1 MIAYITGE
9 VFDIDDSSIILLV
22 GGIGYQINMA
32 QSSIASVEKGQN
44 IGLYITESITQF
56 DGTILYGFL
65 NKADRELFLLFK
77 NEIPNTGSKK
87 ALEFLNKAL
96 RSVADFHNAII
107 NKDPKIL
114 TAIFGFT
121 AKTAQKLIDSLS
133 GKMDTISVQGEV
145 KIKTAEIPFMADVL
159 NALGALGY
167 SAQESRRAIEQ
178 LYKQNSAQTNVEDLI
193 KQALRILKK

>member
-44 IGLYITESITQF
+44 IGLYITESITHF

-133 GKMDTISVQGEV
+133 GKMDSISVQGEV

>member
-133 GKMDTISVQGEV
+133 GKMDSISVQGEV

>member
-9 VFDIDDSSIILLV
+9 VFDIEESSIILLV

-145 KIKTAEIPFMADVL
+145 KIKTAEIPFMSDVL

>member
-9 VFDIDDSSIILLV
+9 VFDIEESSIILLV

-32 QSSIASVEKGQN
+32 QSSIAYVEKGQN

-65 NKADRELFLLFK
+65 NKEDRELFLLFK

-145 KIKTAEIPFMADVL
+145 KIKTAEIPFMSDVL

>member
-9 VFDIDDSSIILLV
+9 VFDIEESSIILLV

-32 QSSIASVEKGQN
+32 PSSIASVEKGQN

-133 GKMDTISVQGEV
+133 GKMDSISVQGEV

>member
-9 VFDIDDSSIILLV
+9 VFDIEESSIILLV

-65 NKADRELFLLFK
+65 NKEDRELFLLFK

-87 ALEFLNKAL
+87 AMDFLNKAL

-133 GKMDTISVQGEV
+133 GKMDTISVQGKV

>member
-32 QSSIASVEKGQN
+32 QSSISSVEKGQN

-65 NKADRELFLLFK
+65 NKEDRELFLLFK

-178 LYKQNSAQTNVEDLI
+178 LYKQNSAQTNVEELI

>member
-9 VFDIDDSSIILLV
+9 VFDIEESSIILLV

-133 GKMDTISVQGEV
+133 GKMDSISVQGEV

-178 LYKQNSAQTNVEDLI
+178 LYKQNAAQTNVEDLI

>member
-9 VFDIDDSSIILLV
+9 VFDIEESSIILLV

-32 QSSIASVEKGQN
+32 QSSISSVEKGQN

-133 GKMDTISVQGEV
+133 GKMDSISVQGEV

-178 LYKQNSAQTNVEDLI
+178 LYKQNSTQTNVEDLI

>member
-9 VFDIDDSSIILLV
+9 VFDIEESSIILLV

-133 GKMDTISVQGEV
+133 GKMDSISVQGEV

>member
-9 VFDIDDSSIILLV
+9 VFDIEESSIILLV

-32 QSSIASVEKGQN
+32 QSSISSVEKGQN

-133 GKMDTISVQGEV
+133 GKMDSISVQGEV

-178 LYKQNSAQTNVEDLI
+178 LYKQNSAQTNVEDFI

>member
-32 QSSIASVEKGQN
+32 QSSISSVEKGQN

-133 GKMDTISVQGEV
+133 GKMDSISVQGEV

>member
-9 VFDIDDSSIILLV
+9 VFDIEESSIILLV

-65 NKADRELFLLFK
+65 NKEDRELFLLFK

-96 RSVADFHNAII
+96 RSVVDFHNAII

>member
-9 VFDIDDSSIILLV
+9 VFDIEESSIILLV

-32 QSSIASVEKGQN
+32 QSSISSVEKGQN

-65 NKADRELFLLFK
+65 NKEDRELFLLFK

>member
-32 QSSIASVEKGQN
+32 PSSIASVEKGQN

-133 GKMDTISVQGEV
+133 GKMDSISVQGEV

>member
-9 VFDIDDSSIILLV
+9 VFDIEESSIILLV

-65 NKADRELFLLFK
+65 NKEDRELFLLFK

>member
-9 VFDIDDSSIILLV
+9 VFDIEESSIILLV
-22 GGIGYQINMA
+22 GGVGYEINMTP
-32 QSSIASVEKGQN
+32 SSIASVEKGQN

-65 NKADRELFLLFK
+65 NKEDRDLFLLFK
-77 NEIPNTGSKK
+77 NAIPNTGSKK
-87 ALEFLNKAL
+87 AMDFLNKAL

>member
-9 VFDIDDSSIILLV
+9 VFDIEDSSIILLV

-32 QSSIASVEKGQN
+32 PSSISSVEKGQN

>member
-9 VFDIDDSSIILLV
+9 VFDIEESSIILLV

-65 NKADRELFLLFK
+65 NKEDRELFLLFK

-121 AKTAQKLIDSLS
+121 ARTAQKLIDSLS
-133 GKMDTISVQGEV
+133 GKMDSISVQGEV
-145 KIKTAEIPFMADVL
+145 KIKTAEIPFMSDVL

>member
-9 VFDIDDSSIILLV
+9 VFDIEESSIILLV

>member
-22 GGIGYQINMA
+22 SGIGYQINMA

>member
-32 QSSIASVEKGQN
+32 PSSIASVEKGQN

>member
-9 VFDIDDSSIILLV
+9 VFDIEESSIILLV

-65 NKADRELFLLFK
+65 NKEDRELFLLFK

-145 KIKTAEIPFMADVL
+145 KIKTAEIPFMSDVL